1 MQSCGAALTRTY
13 YSQAPWQRP
22 PLPTY
27 AAALA
32 QSGVRTGDVED
43 GLIAQPP
50 PPAYGKT
57 RGSTLLLQGFLNTEH
72 RQRIRMY
79 DEEAQIDANGNPID
93 SSSRRGSRGSLG
105 SNSIVMVQHP
115 DRPVSYREN
124 DPEWQEFM
132 DAQRAQ
138 AVEQALATMEGTGIP
153 RAHISDRDRP

>member
-1 MQSCGAALTRTY
+1 MD
-13 YSQAPWQRP
+13 SQAPWQRP

-57 RGSTLLLQGFLNTEH
+57 RGSTLLLQGCLNNEH

-79 DEEAQIDANGNPID
+79 DEEAQVGANGNPID

-105 SNSIVMVQHP
+105 SNSIVIVQHP

-138 AVEQALATMEGTGIP
+138 AVEQALAAMEGTSVP
-153 RAHISDRDRP
+153 PAAHISDRDRP